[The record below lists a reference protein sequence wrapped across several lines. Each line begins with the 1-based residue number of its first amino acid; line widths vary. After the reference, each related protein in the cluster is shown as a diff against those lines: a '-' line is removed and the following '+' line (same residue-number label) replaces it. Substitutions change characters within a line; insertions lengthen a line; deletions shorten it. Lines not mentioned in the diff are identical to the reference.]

1 MGGDEGLARRCRRVV
16 VALSSSH
23 VRVGSE
29 DGAWA
34 RRHHRCVVIV
44 AYGGR
49 EGVAG
54 MQTRAT
60 GTGMQT
66 RATGTGM
73 QTRATGTGM
82 SAGQQERTR
91 TRTRAIP
98 VM

>member
-1 MGGDEGLARRCRRVV
+1 MRDWRGIVI
-16 VALSSSH
+16 ALSSLH

-34 RRHHRCVVIV
+34 RRHHHCVVVV

-54 MQTRAT
+54 MQTH
-60 GTGMQT
+60 
-66 RATGTGM
+66 
-73 QTRATGTGM
+73 ATGTGM
-82 SAGQQERTR
+82 SVGQQERTH
-91 TRTRAIP
+91 THTCAIP

>member
-1 MGGDEGLARRCRRVV
+1 MRDWRGVV
-16 VALSSSH
+16 VALSSLH

-54 MQTRAT
+54 MQTRAV
-60 GTGMQT
+60 
-66 RATGTGM
+66 
-73 QTRATGTGM
+73 GTGM
-82 SAGQQERTR
+82 SAGQQEHTR
-91 TRTRAIP
+91 TRTCTIP

>member
-1 MGGDEGLARRCRRVV
+1 MGGDEGLARRCRRIV

-34 RRHHRCVVIV
+34 RRHHRCVVVV

-54 MQTRAT
+54 MQTHA
-60 GTGMQT
+60 
-66 RATGTGM
+66 A
-73 QTRATGTGM
+73 GTGM

-91 TRTRAIP
+91 TRSRAIP